1 MKLKI
6 LAILCL
12 IGYLIFPKVTMS
24 AAPGSQVAPDVFL
37 PETKFDFKTIPD
49 GTQVTHVFRIQ
60 NKGNA
65 TLEIQKVRTG

>member
-12 IGYLIFPKVTMS
+12 IGYLIFPMASMS
-24 AAPGSQVAPDVFL
+24 AAPVSQVAPEAFL
-37 PETKFDFKTIPD
+37 PETQFEFKSVPD
-49 GTQVTHVFRIQ
+49 GTQVTHVFKIR

-65 TLEIQKVRTG
+65 VLEIQKVRTG